1 MMHGYNHN
9 TDDKAQL
16 INDNLDIVKKIAF
29 FYVGRVGKVVEV
41 DDLLQLGMVGLI
53 EAAHNY
59 TPQDDV
65 SFVNYAR
72 LRVKGAIVDY
82 LRKSSNLCRGTIR
95 RKQDYE
101 RAKRKLEKELFR
113 QPETHE
119 IAKELKVE
127 VSDLL
132 SWQHDFAASQ
142 HQSLEEASDAYGD
155 FLFAT
160 DKSVEEKIFNGE
172 LKDILRTKLE
182 DLNEQQLMVLQLYY
196 VEELN
201 VYEIAEVLS
210 VSTGRVSQIKSAA
223 IKALRELIESQVN
236 A

>member
-1 MMHGYNHN
+1 MMHGYSHN
-9 TDDKAQL
+9 NDDKAKL

-29 FYVGRVGKVVEV
+29 YYVGRVGKVVEV

-59 TPQDDV
+59 TPKDDV
-65 SFVNYAR
+65 SFSSYAR

-95 RKQDYE
+95 RKQDFE
-101 RAKRKLEKELFR
+101 RAKAKLEKELFR
-113 QPETHE
+113 EPEVHE
-119 IAKELKVE
+119 IAAELKVN
-127 VSDLL
+127 VDDLL

-142 HQSLEEASDAYGD
+142 HQSLEEASEAYGD

-160 DKSVEEKIFNGE
+160 DKPVEEKIFNGE
-172 LKDILRTKLE
+172 LKAILRTKLE

-201 VYEIAEVLS
+201 VYEIAEILS

-223 IKALRELIESQVN
+223 ITKLKSLIESQVN

>member
-1 MMHGYNHN
+1 MMHGYSHN
-9 TDDKAQL
+9 NDDKAKL

-29 FYVGRVGKVVEV
+29 YYVGRVGKVVEV

-59 TPQDDV
+59 TPRDDV
-65 SFVNYAR
+65 SFSSYAR

-95 RKQDYE
+95 RKQDFE
-101 RAKRKLEKELFR
+101 RAKRKLEKELSR
-113 QPETHE
+113 EPEVHE
-119 IAKELKVE
+119 IAAELKVK
-127 VSDLL
+127 VDDLL

-142 HQSLEEASDAYGD
+142 HQSLEEASEAYGD

-160 DKSVEEKIFNGE
+160 DKPVEEKIFNGE
-172 LKDILRTKLE
+172 LKAILRTKLE

-201 VYEIAEVLS
+201 VYEIAEILS

-223 IKALRELIESQVN
+223 ITKLKSLIESQVN

>member
-1 MMHGYNHN
+1 MMHGYSHN
-9 TDDKAQL
+9 NDDRAKL

-29 FYVGRVGKVVEV
+29 YYVGRVGKVVEV

-59 TPQDDV
+59 KPKDDV
-65 SFVNYAR
+65 SFSSYAR

-95 RKQDYE
+95 RKQDFE
-101 RAKRKLEKELFR
+101 RAKRKLEKELSR
-113 QPETHE
+113 EPEVHE
-119 IAKELKVE
+119 IAAELKVK
-127 VSDLL
+127 VDDLL

-142 HQSLEEASDAYGD
+142 HQSLEEASEAYGD

-160 DKSVEEKIFNGE
+160 DKPVEEKIFNGE
-172 LKDILRTKLE
+172 LKAILRTKLE

-201 VYEIAEVLS
+201 VYEIAEILS

-223 IKALRELIESQVN
+223 ITKLKSLIESQVN

>member
-1 MMHGYNHN
+1 MMHGYSHN
-9 TDDKAQL
+9 NDDKAKL
-16 INDNLDIVKKIAF
+16 INDNLDIVKNIAVY
-29 FYVGRVGKVVEV
+29 YVGRVGKVVEV

-59 TPQDDV
+59 TPKDDV
-65 SFVNYAR
+65 SFSSYAR

-95 RKQDYE
+95 RKQDFE

-113 QPETHE
+113 EPEVHE
-119 IAKELKVE
+119 IAAELKVK
-127 VSDLL
+127 VDDLL

-142 HQSLEEASDAYGD
+142 HQSLEEASEAYGD

-160 DKSVEEKIFNGE
+160 DKPVEEKIFNGE
-172 LKDILRTKLE
+172 LKAILRTKLE

-201 VYEIAEVLS
+201 VYEIAEILS

-223 IKALRELIESQVN
+223 ITKLKSLIESQVN